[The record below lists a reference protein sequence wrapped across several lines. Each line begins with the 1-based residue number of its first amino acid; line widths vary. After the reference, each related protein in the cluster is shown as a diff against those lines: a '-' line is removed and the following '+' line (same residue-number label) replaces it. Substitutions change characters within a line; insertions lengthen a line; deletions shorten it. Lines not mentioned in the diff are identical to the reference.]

1 MRSRGRAVVSG
12 LLAVLAAVVTGL
24 IVLLIDWGGK
34 VEAALLVFGTLVF
47 LEFDAGHPRVLLL
60 LALPI
65 VLIGGA
71 AYGFREPKTP

>member
-1 MRSRGRAVVSG
+1 M
-12 LLAVLAAVVTGL
+12 LAAVVTGL
-24 IVLLIDWGGK
+24 IVLLIDWGGE
-34 VEAALLVFGTLVF
+34 VEAALLVFGTPVF

-71 AYGFREPKTP
+71 AYGPREPKPPS